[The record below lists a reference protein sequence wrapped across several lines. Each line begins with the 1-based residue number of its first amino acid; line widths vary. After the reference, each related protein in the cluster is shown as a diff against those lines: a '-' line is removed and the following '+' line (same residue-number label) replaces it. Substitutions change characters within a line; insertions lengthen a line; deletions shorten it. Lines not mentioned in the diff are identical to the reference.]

1 MASCYQS
8 QAMSVSGFKM
18 LEGVRSQAALRI
30 KNTRDVGGGCLGTAV
45 RLSRGSA
52 VWRSGGPALE
62 GLRRDRPQEGLRVG
76 GGT

>member
-30 KNTRDVGGGCLGTAV
+30 KNTRDVGGGVFGDCCKIVKGISCLEEWWT
-45 RLSRGSA
+45 
-52 VWRSGGPALE
+52 
-62 GLRRDRPQEGLRVG
+62 GLGRTE
-76 GGT
+76 T